1 MHKAEQILVQVKT
14 LLNQISG
21 LNVERSMFYPIESDQ
36 LPRVV
41 ISFGGDTVVN
51 NNTNTLVD
59 SNLTLELK
67 VFVDESDSE
76 FETELAKHRANI
88 NVKLLTDYTLG
99 TNFIIDID
107 EESALAPEIIEGE
120 KPRAMQVLTY
130 NILYRRNRINPAI

>member
-1 MHKAEQILVQVKT
+1 MHKAEQILVQVET
-14 LLNQISG
+14 LLNQISS

-51 NNTNTLVD
+51 NSTNTTVD
-59 SNLTLELK
+59 SSLTLELK
-67 VFVDESDSE
+67 VFVDESGGD
-76 FETELAKHRANI
+76 FETELARHRTDI

-99 TNFIIDID
+99 LGFIIDID
-107 EESALAPEIIEGE
+107 EGNAAPPEIIEGE

-130 NILYRRNRINPAI
+130 NVLYRRNRINPEL

>member
-130 NILYRRNRINPAI
+130 NILYRRNRINPEL

>member
-1 MHKAEQILVQVKT
+1 MHKAEQILAQVET

-41 ISFGGDTVVN
+41 ISFGGDTVAN
-51 NNTNTLVD
+51 NNTNSTVD

-67 VFVDESDSE
+67 VFVDETSGD
-76 FETELAKHRANI
+76 FETELARHRTDI

-99 TNFIIDID
+99 LGFIIDAE

-130 NILYRRNRINPAI
+130 NILYRRNRINPEL